1 MFLDIFSQISDGNG
15 LLLQWRFNEYLQEV
29 LALPA
34 AVYESPTFNYT
45 DSLANSIFSPVRINH
60 KNYTKQLNYKTLS
73 YPFHTYFASSPS
85 SVWRVIIIFFSPFF
99 KIYIYIS

>member
-1 MFLDIFSQISDGNG
+1 MTIFLDIFSQISDSNG

-45 DSLANSIFSPVRINH
+45 DSLANSIFSPVSDFSDVRFHIN
-60 KNYTKQLNYKTLS
+60 
-73 YPFHTYFASSPS
+73 
-85 SVWRVIIIFFSPFF
+85 IF
-99 KIYIYIS
+99 IYIL

>member
-1 MFLDIFSQISDGNG
+1 MVLFSDIFSQISDSNG

-45 DSLANSIFSPVRINH
+45 DTLANSIFSPVSERKVLLFVIN
-60 KNYTKQLNYKTLS
+60 
-73 YPFHTYFASSPS
+73 
-85 SVWRVIIIFFSPFF
+85 IIFIFSRIQ
-99 KIYIYIS
+99 KLQSMTS